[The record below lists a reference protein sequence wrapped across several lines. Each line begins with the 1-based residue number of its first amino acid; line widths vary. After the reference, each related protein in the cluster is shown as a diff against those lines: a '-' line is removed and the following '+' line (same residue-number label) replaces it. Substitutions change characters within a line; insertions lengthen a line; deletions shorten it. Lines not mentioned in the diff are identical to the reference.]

1 MSCLIDPFPYG
12 FPVVKSWTGGSL
24 SLTARWSSVAISWSY
39 LRFGFGRGWGTVGG
53 VSLKFKVYATH
64 FVMFLEAAE
73 F

>member
-39 LRFGFGRGWGTVGG
+39 LRFGFGRGWGTVG
-53 VSLKFKVYATH
+53 VQERQAFHLNSMYMQLI
-64 FVMFLEAAE
+64 L
-73 F
+73 